1 MDTWTLGE
9 TVDWSLGCSQS
20 MAKSGRK
27 TSVFSLLLSP
37 SILGGSL
44 LKPFTLETLVHNPMG
59 VRNGTLLGSLSLPSE
74 ALLQAVVLHEWNF
87 SILFLKSKAASA

>member
-1 MDTWTLGE
+1 MDTWTLRE

-27 TSVFSLLLSP
+27 TSVVSWLLSP

-59 VRNGTLLGSLSLPSE
+59 VRNGTCSRSLPSE
-74 ALLQAVVLHEWNF
+74 ALLQAFVLHEWNF